1 METQAPTSQ
10 TAASPLSQRAA
21 WAGQQP
27 ISRLMHLTLTR
38 PELIS
43 MAGGFVDQQSLPL
56 ADTGR
61 AVATVLSDSRVGQA
75 ALQYGSTPG
84 LPELREAVLARLHQA
99 DGTTPAETGLGIDN
113 VVLTAGS
120 NQLLYLV
127 SEVLLDPGDIV
138 LCAAPTYF
146 VFLGILAGLGARAI
160 GVAADQDG
168 LIPAALEDELE
179 RLRRAGEL
187 SRVKFVYV
195 TSYHDNP
202 SNVTLPA
209 DRRQQVVEIVKRH
222 SGPDPIYILEDA
234 AYRELRY
241 DVPDVPSL
249 RSFDA
254 EGDTVIVAE
263 TFSKSYS
270 PGLRVGWGVL
280 PAALAGPVCDL
291 KSNLDFGSASFNQ
304 HVMLEVLRQGQLEPH
319 IEQLRACYRRKL
331 AAVLA
336 AADEHLAPIDG
347 VAWHV
352 PHGGLYVWLR
362 LPEWLDAGLDAPL
375 FNRALGNGMIYVPG
389 EYCFPTEGV
398 PRQSHTM
405 RLTFG
410 VQSAERLSQGVAALA
425 AAIRALH

>member
-1 METQAPTSQ
+1 
-10 TAASPLSQRAA
+10 
-21 WAGQQP
+21 
-27 ISRLMHLTLTR
+27 MHLSLTR

-56 ADTGR
+56 AGTGR
-61 AVATVLSDSRVGQA
+61 AVAAVLSDPRVGQA
-75 ALQYGSTPG
+75 ALQYGSNAG

-99 DGTTPAETGLGIDN
+99 DGLTAAETGLGVDN

-146 VFLGILAGLGARAI
+146 VYLGILAGLGARAI

-168 LIPAALEDELE
+168 LIPAALEEQLE
-179 RLRRAGEL
+179 RLRLSGEL
-187 SRVKFVYV
+187 ARVKLVYV

-209 DRRQQVVEIVKRH
+209 ERRQEIVEIVKRH

-241 DVPDVPSL
+241 DVPDVPSM
-249 RSFDA
+249 RSCDA

-263 TFSKSYS
+263 TFSKSFS

-280 PAALAGPVCDL
+280 PPALVGPVCDL
-291 KSNLDFGSASFNQ
+291 KGNLDFGSASFNQ
-304 HVMLEVLRQGQLEPH
+304 HVMAVVLREGMLDSH
-319 IEQLRACYRRKL
+319 IDELRACYRRKL
-331 AAVLA
+331 SAMLA
-336 AADEHLAPIDG
+336 AADEHLALIDG
-347 VAWHV
+347 VSWHV

-375 FNRALGNGMIYVPG
+375 FNRALANGMIYVPG

-410 VQSAERLSQGVAALA
+410 VQSAERLRQGVAALA